1 MKEIDTIASIKN
13 DIYSFVLDS
22 SFTSQKEFFNALDHA
37 YHYTL
42 LAAYPEIEGK
52 LVLQEEATKKANS
65 AILGYNEKVSREFD
79 PVYDRAILEA
89 RKYKAKMAQ
98 IAKIE
103 EQLDAKMFSP
113 KDLVYQELGKIDEVL
128 TFTKPD
134 EYKVPLDEIFDGPYV
149 EKKPKVVEEVVVKVP
164 SVQDALLSLDK
175 LSPSVL
181 SIDNF
186 IDYVMSRKEMV
197 SLTIDLSQNYK
208 KEPTTMKI
216 FEASYFALIFETAP
230 SFVIDLKLD
239 LSYVDELRKK
249 HPHIVHILNGSQD
262 DWYMLVMDE
271 TFSSYEELYDI
282 ALTSY
287 RYTKAIYYK
296 NREAD
301 QDAASAA

>member
-1 MKEIDTIASIKN
+1 
-13 DIYSFVLDS
+13 
-22 SFTSQKEFFNALDHA
+22 
-37 YHYTL
+37 
-42 LAAYPEIEGK
+42 
-52 LVLQEEATKKANS
+52 
-65 AILGYNEKVSREFD
+65 
-79 PVYDRAILEA
+79 
-89 RKYKAKMAQ
+89 
-98 IAKIE
+98 
-103 EQLDAKMFSP
+103 
-113 KDLVYQELGKIDEVL
+113 
-128 TFTKPD
+128 
-134 EYKVPLDEIFDGPYV
+134 
-149 EKKPKVVEEVVVKVP
+149 
-164 SVQDALLSLDK
+164 
-175 LSPSVL
+175 
-181 SIDNF
+181 
-186 IDYVMSRKEMV
+186 MSRKEMV